1 MIDDRDIYPIDSP
14 LIAELASELK
24 AKDVMTYNVI
34 TLYPQQKVIQAKE
47 IMRLKKISGIP
58 IVDNENRIEGIISI
72 DDIIHY
78 LEIRD
83 LEAAISKYMTRKVVT
98 VLEDQSII
106 AVLKQ
111 FKRNKYG
118 RFPVVDKDRVL
129 KGIITPGDILVRLLQ
144 ILENH
149 MVQQQTERTVRK
161 VKGFE
166 NDVNIDESKAFV
178 LNFVIEGGDV
188 SQAGEASSNLKR
200 TLADTGRYSP
210 IFLRKVAVV
219 SYEAEVNVVI
229 HAYRGTMTVLVTP
242 DFVKIIIVDEGP
254 GICDIDLALEPGW
267 STASEH
273 VRELGFGAGMG
284 LYNMKRWSD
293 ELMIESI
300 PGEGTTVTAIIN
312 IN

>member
-106 AVLKQ
+106 EVLKQ